1 MDNVKI
7 HSGTVIGADGF
18 GFVNEKQSFPMEILV
33 FVFSKNRKTHFP
45 NEIWVFLFF

>member
-18 GFVNEKQSFPMEILV
+18 GFINENKSIIKIPQTGML
-33 FVFSKNRKTHFP
+33 
-45 NEIWVFLFF
+45 